1 MPRRSKRNK
10 QPKNRIYRRKGFILF
25 SGFFIGVLFIAA
37 LYQTSVYFSTNESCM
52 MCHVHP
58 HAEESWRLST
68 HVNNGSGVMVN
79 CVDCHLPPKDNTW
92 EHYSAKVALGARDL
106 WGYLTKDSTDFDW
119 DSKSELE
126 NAVKFIPSK
135 SCIKCHQNLFPQG
148 ITDKGITAHLY

>member
-1 MPRRSKRNK
+1 MSRKSKRNFK
-10 QPKNRIYRRKGFILF
+10 PKKKYYRRKGFFLSLGII
-25 SGFFIGVLFIAA
+25 IGVIMIAA

-92 EHYSAKVALGARDL
+92 EHYSAKVALG
-106 WGYLTKDSTDFDW
+106 
-119 DSKSELE
+119 
-126 NAVKFIPSK
+126 
-135 SCIKCHQNLFPQG
+135 
-148 ITDKGITAHLY
+148 